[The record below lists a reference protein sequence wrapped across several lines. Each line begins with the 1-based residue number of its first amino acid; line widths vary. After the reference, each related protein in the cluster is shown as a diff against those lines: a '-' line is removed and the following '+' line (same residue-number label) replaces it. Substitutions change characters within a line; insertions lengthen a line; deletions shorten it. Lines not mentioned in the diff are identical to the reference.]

1 MSPSSDA
8 TSFRSRLRRVI
19 DRRGL
24 ATASSSNSASEV
36 MATLGPREQ
45 VHRAEH
51 PPGQA
56 VMAPRSAGPP
66 DQPPHPRRWVV
77 FAIVGVALLM
87 MSIDQTS
94 VATALSALQADLG
107 TSIA

>member
-1 MSPSSDA
+1 
-8 TSFRSRLRRVI
+8 
-19 DRRGL
+19 
-24 ATASSSNSASEV
+24 
-36 MATLGPREQ
+36 
-45 VHRAEH
+45 
-51 PPGQA
+51 
-56 VMAPRSAGPP
+56 MAPRSAGPP